1 MADHQHQH
9 HHTAVG
15 NIRFAFFLNIIFTV
29 VEIVGGIFTNS
40 LAILSDALHD
50 LGDTIALGISWRLE
64 HLSERGRSSRF
75 SYGYKRFSL
84 LGAVTSSLI
93 LVAGSVFIVTRAVPR
108 IIHPEEVH
116 AEGMLI
122 LAIIGIA
129 VNGVAVWRL
138 HGGERIH
145 ERIVKLHLLED
156 VFGWVA
162 VLAVSIIIRFARLPF
177 LDPVLSL
184 GISLFVLVKVLNKL
198 IQTVRIFLQSVPEAI
213 GMEKLEHSVA
223 EVPEIIGIHDMHIW
237 SLDGEYHVGTVHI
250 VVEQDLPREQV
261 PGIKQKVREIMTNV
275 GVRHVTIEIEREA
288 EVCEY
293 KEC

>member
-9 HHTAVG
+9 HHTAVR

-29 VEIVGGIFTNS
+29 VEIVGGMLTNS

-145 ERIVKLHLLED
+145 ERVVKLHLLED

-162 VLAVSIIIRFARLPF
+162 VLVVSIIIRFARLPF
-177 LDPVLSL
+177 LDPLLSL

-198 IQTVRIFLQSVPEAI
+198 IQTVRIFLQSVPESI
-213 GMEKLEHSVA
+213 GMEKLEHTVA
-223 EVPEIIGIHDMHIW
+223 GIPEIIGIHDMHIW

-250 VVEQDLPREQV
+250 VVEQDTTREQI
-261 PGIKQKVREIMTNV
+261 PGIKQKVRDIMTNV
-275 GVRHVTIEIEREA
+275 GVQHVTIEIEREA

>member
-9 HHTAVG
+9 HHTAVR

-29 VEIVGGIFTNS
+29 VEIVGGMLTNS

-145 ERIVKLHLLED
+145 ERVVKLHLLED

-162 VLAVSIIIRFARLPF
+162 VLVVSIIIRFARLPF
-177 LDPVLSL
+177 LDPLLSL

-198 IQTVRIFLQSVPEAI
+198 IQTVRIFLQSVPESI
-213 GMEKLEHSVA
+213 GMEKLEHTVA
-223 EVPEIIGIHDMHIW
+223 GIPEIIGIHDMHIW

-250 VVEQDLPREQV
+250 VVEQDIPREQI
-261 PGIKQKVREIMTNV
+261 PGIKQKVRDIMTNV
-275 GVRHVTIEIEREA
+275 GVQHVTIEIEREA

>member
-9 HHTAVG
+9 HHTAVR

-29 VEIVGGIFTNS
+29 VEIVGGMLTNS

-116 AEGMLI
+116 AEGMLL

-145 ERIVKLHLLED
+145 ERVVKLHLLED

-162 VLAVSIIIRFARLPF
+162 VLVVSIIIRFARLPF
-177 LDPVLSL
+177 LDPLLSL

-198 IQTVRIFLQSVPEAI
+198 IQTVRIFLQSVPESI
-213 GMEKLEHSVA
+213 GMEKLEHTVA
-223 EVPEIIGIHDMHIW
+223 GIPEIIGIHDMHIW

-250 VVEQDLPREQV
+250 VVEQDTTREQI
-261 PGIKQKVREIMTNV
+261 PGIKQKVRDIMTNV
-275 GVRHVTIEIEREA
+275 GVQHVTIEIEREA

>member
-9 HHTAVG
+9 HHTAVR
-15 NIRFAFFLNIIFTV
+15 NIRFAFFLNIVFTV
-29 VEIVGGIFTNS
+29 VEIVGGMLTNS

-145 ERIVKLHLLED
+145 ERVVKLHLLED

-162 VLAVSIIIRFARLPF
+162 VLIVSIIIRFARLPF
-177 LDPVLSL
+177 LDPLLSL

-198 IQTVRIFLQSVPEAI
+198 IQTVRIFLQSVPESI
-213 GMEKLEHSVA
+213 GMEKLEHTVA
-223 EVPEIIGIHDMHIW
+223 GIPEIIGIHDMHIW

-250 VVEQDLPREQV
+250 VVEQDIPREQI
-261 PGIKQKVREIMTNV
+261 PGIKQKVRDIMTNV
-275 GVRHVTIEIEREA
+275 GVQHVTIEIEREA

>member
-1 MADHQHQH
+1 
-9 HHTAVG
+9 
-15 NIRFAFFLNIIFTV
+15 
-29 VEIVGGIFTNS
+29 

-64 HLSERGRSSRF
+64 LLSERGRSSRF

-84 LGAVTSSLI
+84 LGAVSSSLI

-116 AEGMLI
+116 AEGMLV

-145 ERIVKLHLLED
+145 ERVVKLHLLED

-162 VLAVSIIIRFARLPF
+162 VLVVSIIIRFAQLPF
-177 LDPVLSL
+177 LDPLLSL

-198 IQTVRIFLQSVPEAI
+198 IQTVRIFLQSVPESI
-213 GMEKLEHSVA
+213 GMEKLEHTVA
-223 EVPEIIGIHDMHIW
+223 GIPEIIGIHDMHIW

-250 VVEQDLPREQV
+250 VVEQDIPREQI
-261 PGIKQKVREIMTNV
+261 PGIKQKVRDIMTNV
-275 GVRHVTIEIEREA
+275 GVQHVTIEIEREA